1 MGITGFATSIPQAA
15 APFIASGILL
25 IGATGGVKNYSLLF
39 FVAAAFVLLGGLV
52 ILRIKSV
59 R

>member
-1 MGITGFATSIPQAA
+1 VDERATMAPVRAV

-25 IGATGGVKNYSLLF
+25 IGVTGQAKNYSLLF
-39 FVAAAFVLLGGLV
+39 FIAAAFVILGGLV